1 MPIKASGDAE
11 MEVVDRFD
19 DGVGWIA
26 HPEETMQRASH
37 AVVSDGELW
46 VLDPVDAE
54 GVDELLDPVDAEGV
68 DELLAEFGEVA
79 GVVTLLDRH
88 KRDCAAI
95 ANRHDV
101 PVFVPEWMNGV
112 ANALDA
118 PTERFGGQLAD
129 FRVDALVDNPLW
141 QEAVLYDGETLV
153 VPEALGTVD
162 YFRASS
168 ESLGVHPMLRMIP
181 PRSLREYDA
190 ERLLVGHGP
199 GVFEGVNEH
208 IRTAIKGSRSKAPSM
223 YLKSF
228 KQFLGF

>member
-1 MPIKASGDAE
+1 MPIKGSGPAE

-19 DGVGWIA
+19 GGVGWIA

-46 VLDPVDAE
+46 VFDPVDA
-54 GVDELLDPVDAEGV
+54 DGV
-68 DELLAEFGEVA
+68 DELLAEFDDVG

-88 KRDCAAI
+88 KRDCATV

-101 PVFVPEWMNGV
+101 PVFVPEWMSGV

-118 PTERFGGQLAD
+118 PTERFGDRLAA
-129 FRVDALVDNPLW
+129 FEVEPLVDNPFW
-141 QEAVLYDGETLV
+141 QEAVLFDGETLI

-168 ESLGVHPMLRMIP
+168 ESLGVHPMLRMVP
-181 PRSLREYDA
+181 PRSLLKYDA

-199 GVFEGVNEH
+199 GVFEDVNDS
-208 IRTAIKGSRSKAPSM
+208 IRAAIKGSRSKAPSM
-223 YLKSF
+223 YVKSL

>member
-46 VLDPVDAE
+46 V
-54 GVDELLDPVDAEGV
+54 LDPVDAEGV